1 MDTKLIV
8 SASPHVR
15 SDETT
20 QSLMANVIVALCPC
34 VVASAIIFGV
44 RALLVT
50 AVSVVACVVFEW
62 LYCKLL
68 KRPNPISDLS
78 AVVTGIILAMNV
90 PVGMPIGQ
98 LIIGDLVAIIVVKQL
113 FGGIGM
119 NFANPAL
126 VGRIVLFISFA
137 GSMNKWVFPDAAVDQ
152 LSKATPLAVAD
163 PSKLSLLDLFMGIH
177 GGVLGE
183 TCALAIVLG
192 LIYLVATKT
201 ISIAIPA
208 SYVGSVFVF
217 YLIATKDLHSAL
229 VAVLSGGLLFGAVFM
244 ATDYV
249 TSPFTLK
256 GKLVYGVCLGIVTF
270 AIRYWGTSAGA
281 IIIAWV
287 VTGIGIWFI
296 ANTFRILS
304 AARPEL
310 TNGLYT
316 YAEKGFGKLIGFFVA
331 YGYWICN
338 CFALVAYS
346 VLVMATLN
354 YFVPDFSGGNNI
366 PSIIGGSIITWI
378 MYLLALQGAKSTSFL
393 NIIGTIGKLLPVA
406 IFIIAVA
413 TVFKFSVFME
423 GFWGMKGTI
432 DLTFSWDNVM
442 PQVQATML
450 VTLWLFLGIEGAVVV
465 SGKAKS
471 QAAVRKATTI
481 GFLVT
486 LALYII
492 VSLLPLG
499 VYSQADVGN
508 MADPSMAAIMLD
520 KFGKWGEILVNAGVI
535 VSVLSSWLVWML
547 MLGEMPL
554 AASKSGI
561 FPKAFV
567 KENKK
572 GSPSTALLWTTI
584 IVQIVLVISFF
595 IGSNAWTTMISI
607 TSVMAL
613 PCYLFCTLFLFK
625 IAIKKEYPKGIFAS
639 RNMAVFTGA
648 AGSLYGLWL
657 IYAAGLN
664 YLMVACIVYAVGL
677 PLYIVGVRQHDP
689 KAKLFAKT
697 SDKVIVAVV
706 VALGIAGLIYSIVT
720 FGHVKL

>member
-1 MDTKLIV
+1 MADNTAPGSNGSSAPAQDSSKKVGLIGLV
-8 SASPHVR
+8 GIVISA
-15 SDETT
+15 
-20 QSLMANVIVALCPC
+20 M
-34 VVASAIIFGV
+34 
-44 RALLVT
+44 
-50 AVSVVACVVFEW
+50 
-62 LYCKLL
+62 
-68 KRPNPISDLS
+68 
-78 AVVTGIILAMNV
+78 
-90 PVGMPIGQ
+90 IG
-98 LIIGDLVAIIVVKQL
+98 
-113 FGGIGM
+113 GGIYNLPQNM
-119 NFANPAL
+119 AQ
-126 VGRIVLFISFA
+126 
-137 GSMNKWVFPDAAVDQ
+137 DA
-152 LSKATPLAVAD
+152 
-163 PSKLSLLDLFMGIH
+163 
-177 GGVLGE
+177 
-183 TCALAIVLG
+183 
-192 LIYLVATKT
+192 
-201 ISIAIPA
+201 
-208 SYVGSVFVF
+208 
-217 YLIATKDLHSAL
+217 
-229 VAVLSGGLLFGAVFM
+229 
-244 ATDYV
+244 
-249 TSPFTLK
+249 
-256 GKLVYGVCLGIVTF
+256 
-270 AIRYWGTSAGA
+270 SAGA

-354 YFVPDFSGGNNI
+354 YFVPDFAGGNNI
-366 PSIIGGSIITWI
+366 PSIIGGSIITWA
-378 MYLLALQGAKSTSFL
+378 MYLLALQGAKQTSFL

-406 IFIIAVA
+406 VFILAVA
-413 TVFKFSVFME
+413 TVFKLSVFME
-423 GFWGMKGTI
+423 GFWGMKGGI
-432 DLTFSWDNVM
+432 DLSFTWDNVM

-471 QAAVRKATTI
+471 QTAVRKASTI

-486 LALYII
+486 LLLYVI

-499 VYSQADVGN
+499 VYSQADIGN

-520 KFGKWGEILVNAGVI
+520 KFGKWGEILINAGVI
-535 VSVLSSWLVWML
+535 ISVLSSWLVWML

-572 GSPSTALLWTTI
+572 GSPSTSLLWTTI
-584 IVQIVLVISFF
+584 VVQIVLIVSYF
-595 IGSNAWTTMISI
+595 IGNNAWTTMISI

-613 PCYLFCTLFLFK
+613 PCYLFCTLFLLK
-625 IAIKKEYPKGIFAS
+625 IALDESYPKGIFAS
-639 RNMAVFTGA
+639 RGMALFTGA

-677 PLYIVGVRQHDP
+677 PLYVVGIRQHDP
-689 KAKLFAKT
+689 KARVFEKT

-706 VALGIAGLIYSIVT
+706 IALGIAGLVYSIIT
-720 FGHVKL
+720 FGHVAL

>member
-68 KRPNPISDLS
+68 KRANPISDLS

-249 TSPFTLK
+249 TSPVTPK
-256 GKLVYGVCLGIVTF
+256 GQIVFGVGCGLLTVF
-270 AIRYWGTSAGA
+270 IRYFGGLPEGVSYSILIMNTLVWA
-281 IIIAWV
+281 IDKK
-287 VTGIGIWFI
+287 THP
-296 ANTFRILS
+296 R
-304 AARPEL
+304 
-310 TNGLYT
+310 
-316 YAEKGFGKLIGFFVA
+316 KFG
-331 YGYWICN
+331 Y
-338 CFALVAYS
+338 
-346 VLVMATLN
+346 
-354 YFVPDFSGGNNI
+354 
-366 PSIIGGSIITWI
+366 
-378 MYLLALQGAKSTSFL
+378 Q
-393 NIIGTIGKLLPVA
+393 
-406 IFIIAVA
+406 
-413 TVFKFSVFME
+413 
-423 GFWGMKGTI
+423 
-432 DLTFSWDNVM
+432 
-442 PQVQATML
+442 
-450 VTLWLFLGIEGAVVV
+450 
-465 SGKAKS
+465 
-471 QAAVRKATTI
+471 
-481 GFLVT
+481 
-486 LALYII
+486 
-492 VSLLPLG
+492 
-499 VYSQADVGN
+499 
-508 MADPSMAAIMLD
+508 LD
-520 KFGKWGEILVNAGVI
+520 KV
-535 VSVLSSWLVWML
+535 
-547 MLGEMPL
+547 
-554 AASKSGI
+554 
-561 FPKAFV
+561 
-567 KENKK
+567 
-572 GSPSTALLWTTI
+572 
-584 IVQIVLVISFF
+584 
-595 IGSNAWTTMISI
+595 
-607 TSVMAL
+607 
-613 PCYLFCTLFLFK
+613 
-625 IAIKKEYPKGIFAS
+625 KKEA
-639 RNMAVFTGA
+639 
-648 AGSLYGLWL
+648 
-657 IYAAGLN
+657 
-664 YLMVACIVYAVGL
+664 
-677 PLYIVGVRQHDP
+677 Q
-689 KAKLFAKT
+689 
-697 SDKVIVAVV
+697 
-706 VALGIAGLIYSIVT
+706 
-720 FGHVKL
+720 

>member
-1 MDTKLIV
+1 MADNTSTGSSGSAAKASDSSKKVGLIGLV
-8 SASPHVR
+8 GIVISA
-15 SDETT
+15 
-20 QSLMANVIVALCPC
+20 M
-34 VVASAIIFGV
+34 
-44 RALLVT
+44 
-50 AVSVVACVVFEW
+50 
-62 LYCKLL
+62 
-68 KRPNPISDLS
+68 
-78 AVVTGIILAMNV
+78 
-90 PVGMPIGQ
+90 IG
-98 LIIGDLVAIIVVKQL
+98 
-113 FGGIGM
+113 GGIYNLPQNM
-119 NFANPAL
+119 AA
-126 VGRIVLFISFA
+126 
-137 GSMNKWVFPDAAVDQ
+137 DA
-152 LSKATPLAVAD
+152 
-163 PSKLSLLDLFMGIH
+163 
-177 GGVLGE
+177 
-183 TCALAIVLG
+183 
-192 LIYLVATKT
+192 
-201 ISIAIPA
+201 
-208 SYVGSVFVF
+208 
-217 YLIATKDLHSAL
+217 
-229 VAVLSGGLLFGAVFM
+229 
-244 ATDYV
+244 
-249 TSPFTLK
+249 
-256 GKLVYGVCLGIVTF
+256 
-270 AIRYWGTSAGA
+270 SAGA

-499 VYSQADVGN
+499 VYSQADVGA

-625 IAIKKEYPKGIFAS
+625 IALKKEYPKGIFAS

-706 VALGIAGLIYSIVT
+706 VALGIAGLVYSIVT